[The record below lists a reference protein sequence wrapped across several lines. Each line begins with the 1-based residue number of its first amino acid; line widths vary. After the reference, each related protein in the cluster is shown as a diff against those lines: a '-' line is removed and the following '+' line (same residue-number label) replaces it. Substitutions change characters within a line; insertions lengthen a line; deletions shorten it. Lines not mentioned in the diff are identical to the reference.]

1 MALRC
6 EALTKS
12 GTQCKRGAVTG
23 TTVCYMHTGE
33 SCSVCMNHM
42 NDATSRTLGCSHRFH
57 KSCLE
62 RWKLRSNTCPVC
74 RAPFDEPKYNVKIS
88 IEPVDAIRVP
98 VDPSLAG
105 LFSVITSNLVPFTS
119 MFGLDPHLEEFFTD
133 IRFQVNDDAS
143 LREILNSLGFTG
155 NQSGPDPTGLHT
167 VGTAEL

>member
-33 SCSVCMNHM
+33 TCSVCMTHM
-42 NDATSRTLGCSHRFH
+42 NDTNSRTLGCSHTFH
-57 KSCLE
+57 KNCLD
-62 RWKLRSNTCPVC
+62 RWKRRSNTCPVC

-88 IEPVDAIRVP
+88 IEPIDAIRP
-98 VDPSLAG
+98 PEEPSLAG
-105 LFSVITSNLVPFTS
+105 LFSIITSNLLPFTS
-119 MFGLDPHLEEFFTD
+119 MFGLDPHLENFFTD

-143 LREILNSLGFTG
+143 LREILNSLGFHQAG
-155 NQSGPDPTGLHT
+155 LGASGLHT